1 MERLADDTIESF
13 MNAIEERLAEG
24 QKNKI
29 PFSRFLEEK
38 WMLLTIVIPRWP
50 KMVFHRVEK
59 KKEGTVTYVPV
70 TRQAI
75 GAWLRGSMPSS
86 RDIYVTLGMAFQ
98 MNLEEINHILL
109 EKLYGIRTVL
119 SKNIDDALWIALING
134 HFFDRFF

>member
-38 WMLLTIVIPRWP
+38 MDAFDYSNTSLA
-50 KMVFHRVEK
+50 KKVFHRVRKEK
-59 KKEGTVTYVPV
+59 GRTVTYVPV

-75 GAWLRGSMPSS
+75 EPGSWVHAIFQ
-86 RDIYVTLGMAFQ
+86 RYLCTLELAFQ
-98 MNLEEINHILL
+98 MNLEMN
-109 EKLYGIRTVL
+109 
-119 SKNIDDALWIALING
+119 
-134 HFFDRFF
+134 

>member
-38 WMLLTIVIPRWP
+38 MDAFDYSNTSLA
-50 KMVFHRVEK
+50 KKVFHRVEK
-59 KKEGTVTYVPV
+59 KKEGTVSYVPV

-75 GAWLRGSMPSS
+75 G
-86 RDIYVTLGMAFQ
+86 GMASWFHAIIQ
-98 MNLEEINHILL
+98 GYLCHTW
-109 EKLYGIRTVL
+109 YGI
-119 SKNIDDALWIALING
+119 
-134 HFFDRFF
+134 

>member
-38 WMLLTIVIPRWP
+38 MDAFDYSNTSLA
-50 KMVFHRVEK
+50 KKVFHRVEK
-59 KKEGTVTYVPV
+59 KKEGTVSYVPV

-86 RDIYVTLGMAFQ
+86 RDITW
-98 MNLEEINHILL
+98 
-109 EKLYGIRTVL
+109 YGI
-119 SKNIDDALWIALING
+119 
-134 HFFDRFF
+134 

>member
-50 KMVFHRVEK
+50 KGV
-59 KKEGTVTYVPV
+59 
-70 TRQAI
+70 
-75 GAWLRGSMPSS
+75 SSS
-86 RDIYVTLGMAFQ
+86 RKEKGRNRYVCSCDQTGNRSLASGFHAIFQ
-98 MNLEEINHILL
+98 RYLCYTWN
-109 EKLYGIRTVL
+109 GISDESGR
-119 SKNIDDALWIALING
+119 N
-134 HFFDRFF
+134 

>member
-38 WMLLTIVIPRWP
+38 MDAFDYSNTSLA
-50 KMVFHRVEK
+50 KKVFHRVEK

-70 TRQAI
+70 TRQASEPGFGVPCHLPEI
-75 GAWLRGSMPSS
+75 SM
-86 RDIYVTLGMAFQ
+86 LH
-98 MNLEEINHILL
+98 LE
-109 EKLYGIRTVL
+109 
-119 SKNIDDALWIALING
+119 W
-134 HFFDRFF
+134 HFR